1 MRGDFSAMSFTSEFE
16 SEDELELEPVILR
29 SYGEEEGSGTHIE
42 EPYQWPQWPTGR
54 KVNPPP
60 QTVPAGPYQ
69 TSVPCRAVE
78 DDFQRLTLAVGELK
92 SLLRQ
97 TPPNVRSIGNRA
109 DVVTALAR
117 RIVNQLQE
125 LWYGKKGCTRQHM
138 NQFASLVNTMR
149 GPGAD
154 ANIGSWPRATSA
166 AVQGPRKQARESLRH
181 LVNWIRRAVREF
193 PGI

>member
-1 MRGDFSAMSFTSEFE
+1 MSFTSEFE
-16 SEDELELEPVILR
+16 SEDELELEPVTLR
-29 SYGEEEGSGTHIE
+29 SYGEGEGSSKHIE

-54 KVNPPP
+54 KVTPPP
-60 QTVPAGPYQ
+60 QTVPACPYQ

-78 DDFQRLTLAVGELK
+78 DDFQRLTLAVGELR

-117 RIVNQLQE
+117 RIVNQLQQ
-125 LWYGKKGCTRQHM
+125 LWYGKKGCTRQNM

-154 ANIGSWPRATSA
+154 ADIGSWPRATSP

-181 LVNWIRRAVREF
+181 MLNWIRRAVRES